1 MAWPQR
7 SVIERMVTVH
17 DVKNYGYL
25 AKLAFDVG
33 ISTRGPICCIH
44 IQYNAKTR
52 KTDNLPPLRSIKQE
66 VIKPLVPEI

>member
-1 MAWPQR
+1 MTWPQR

-25 AKLAFDVG
+25 PKLAFDVG
-33 ISTRGPICCIH
+33 ISTRGPTYCMFV
-44 IQYNAKTR
+44 QYNAKAR
-52 KTDNLPPLRSIKQE
+52 KTDSLPPLRGIKPE

>member
-1 MAWPQR
+1 MTWSRR

-25 AKLAFDVG
+25 PKLAFDVG
-33 ISTRGPICCIH
+33 ISTCGPIICMH
-44 IQYNAKTR
+44 IQYNAKAR
-52 KTDNLPPLRSIKQE
+52 KTDNLPPLRGIGPE